1 MITKDEM
8 KKRLRFMLITW
19 SISGTVALAYF
30 LHGDFS
36 MLDANSVTVMQFA
49 VLALFIVHVFAMFA
63 MTVLIY
69 TDTIDRLR
77 REIKDFEDN
86 GK

>member
-19 SISGTVALAYF
+19 SISGVVALTYS
-30 LHGDFS
+30 LYGGFS
-36 MLDANSVTVMQFA
+36 WLDANSVTLIKFA
-49 VLALFIVHVFAMFA
+49 VLCLFLIHVFAMFA

-77 REIKDFEDN
+77 REIKDFQEN

>member
-19 SISGTVALAYF
+19 SISGIVALVYS
-30 LHGDFS
+30 LHGGFDL
-36 MLDANSVTVMQFA
+36 LDANSVTLIKFA
-49 VLALFIVHVFAMFA
+49 VLCLFVLHVFAMFC
-63 MTVLIY
+63 MTLLIY
-69 TDTIDRLR
+69 TDIIDRLR
-77 REIKDFEDN
+77 REVKDFQEN